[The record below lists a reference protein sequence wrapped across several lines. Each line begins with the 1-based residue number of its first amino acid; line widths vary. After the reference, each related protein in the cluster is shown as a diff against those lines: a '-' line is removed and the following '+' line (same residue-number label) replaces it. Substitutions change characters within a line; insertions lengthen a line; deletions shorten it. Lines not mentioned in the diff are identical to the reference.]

1 MIKGSIQVED
11 IIIIDIYAPN
21 IGAPKYIQQILTNTK
36 GEIDGRTDNIQ
47 LTREASQNTSWRKNS
62 QLRPKNSIN

>member
-11 IIIIDIYAPN
+11 IIFIDIYAPD
-21 IGAPKYIQQILTNTK
+21 IAAPKYIQQILTNTK

-47 LTREASQNTSWRKNS
+47 LTREASQNTAWRKNS